1 MKKNL
6 GSTDKVIRYILA
18 IVALFIGFLSGVSGF
33 VQGVFIS
40 VALILIGTSLLSFC
54 PLYAIVGLKTC
65 KNEQ

>member
-18 IVALFIGFLSGVSGF
+18 IVALFIGFFSGVSGF

-40 VALILIGTSLLSFC
+40 VALILIGTSLLSLC

>member
-40 VALILIGTSLLSFC
+40 VAVILIGTSLLSFC

>member
-18 IVALFIGFLSGVSGF
+18 IVAIIIALLSNVSGLTQAILIAF
-33 VQGVFIS
+33 AV
-40 VALILIGTSLLSFC
+40 ILIGTSLLSFC

-65 KNEQ
+65 KNEH

>member
-18 IVALFIGFLSGVSGF
+18 IVFILIALLGNINVVLRSALFSASAV
-33 VQGVFIS
+33 
-40 VALILIGTSLLSFC
+40 LIGTSLLSFC

>member
-33 VQGVFIS
+33 VQGIFIS

>member
-18 IVALFIGFLSGVSGF
+18 IVALFIGFLSGISGF
-33 VQGVFIS
+33 LQGVFIS

>member
-18 IVALFIGFLSGVSGF
+18 ILFIL
-33 VQGVFIS
+33 I
-40 VALILIGTSLLSFC
+40 ALLGNINVVLRIVLFSASAVLIGTSLLSFC

>member
-6 GSTDKVIRYILA
+6 GSIDKVIRYILA
-18 IVALFIGFLSGVSGF
+18 IIALLIGFLSGVSGF
-33 VQGVFIS
+33 VQGIFIS

>member
-33 VQGVFIS
+33 LQ
-40 VALILIGTSLLSFC
+40 
-54 PLYAIVGLKTC
+54 
-65 KNEQ
+65 

>member
-18 IVALFIGFLSGVSGF
+18 IVALLIGFLSGVSGF
-33 VQGVFIS
+33 VQGIFIS
-40 VALILIGTSLLSFC
+40 VALILIGTSLLSLC

>member
-33 VQGVFIS
+33 VQGIFIS
-40 VALILIGTSLLSFC
+40 AALILIGTSLLSFC

>member
-18 IVALFIGFLSGVSGF
+18 IVFILIALLGNISVVLRSALFSASAV
-33 VQGVFIS
+33 
-40 VALILIGTSLLSFC
+40 LIGTSLLSFC

>member
-18 IVALFIGFLSGVSGF
+18 IVALLIGFLSGVSGF

>member
-18 IVALFIGFLSGVSGF
+18 IVAILIALLSNVSGLT
-33 VQGVFIS
+33 QAI
-40 VALILIGTSLLSFC
+40 LIAFAVIFIGTSLLSFC

-65 KNEQ
+65 KNEH

>member
-6 GSTDKVIRYILA
+6 GSTDKVIRYMLA
-18 IVALFIGFLSGVSGF
+18 IVALLIGFLSGVSGF

>member
-18 IVALFIGFLSGVSGF
+18 IVFILIALLGNINVVLRIVLFSASAV
-33 VQGVFIS
+33 
-40 VALILIGTSLLSFC
+40 LIGTSLLSFC

>member
-18 IVALFIGFLSGVSGF
+18 IVALLIGFLSGVSGF
-33 VQGVFIS
+33 LQGVFIS
-40 VALILIGTSLLSFC
+40 VALILIGTSLVSFC

>member
-33 VQGVFIS
+33 LQGVFIS
-40 VALILIGTSLLSFC
+40 VALILIGTSLLSLC

>member
-18 IVALFIGFLSGVSGF
+18 IVFILIALLGNINV
-33 VQGVFIS
+33 VFRS
-40 VALILIGTSLLSFC
+40 VLFSASAVLIGTSLLSFC

>member
-33 VQGVFIS
+33 LQGVFIS

>member
-18 IVALFIGFLSGVSGF
+18 IVFILIALLGNINVVLR
-33 VQGVFIS
+33 S
-40 VALILIGTSLLSFC
+40 VLFSASAVLIGTSLLSFC

>member
-18 IVALFIGFLSGVSGF
+18 IVFIL
-33 VQGVFIS
+33 
-40 VALILIGTSLLSFC
+40 VALLSNIAIVSRIVLFSASAVLIGTSLLSFC

-65 KNEQ
+65 KNEH

>member
-18 IVALFIGFLSGVSGF
+18 IVALFIGLLSGVSGF

-40 VALILIGTSLLSFC
+40 VAVILIGTSLLSFC

>member
-6 GSTDKVIRYILA
+6 GNTDKVIRYILA

-33 VQGVFIS
+33 LQGVFIS